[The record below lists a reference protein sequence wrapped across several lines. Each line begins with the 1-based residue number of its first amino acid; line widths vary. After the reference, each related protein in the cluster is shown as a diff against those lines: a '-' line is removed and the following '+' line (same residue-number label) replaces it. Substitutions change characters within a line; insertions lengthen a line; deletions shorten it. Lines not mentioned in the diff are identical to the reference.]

1 MKTSSIPFTDL
12 LGELPREKVLATEY
26 QFDVA
31 DRIDAL
37 MQERGYNQK
46 TFAQAIGHR
55 PSEVHRWLSGE
66 HNFTLKTIALLSEF
80 FGKPIINILK

>member
-1 MKTSSIPFTDL
+1 MKTSSIPLQEL
-12 LGELPREKVLATEY
+12 LGELPSEKVLATEY

-31 DRIDAL
+31 DRISAL
-37 MQERGYNQK
+37 MDERGFNQK

-66 HNFTLKTIALLSEF
+66 HNFTLKTIALLTDF
-80 FGKPIINILK
+80 FGKPIISVLK